1 MQHCHR
7 GNGDFTLGFE
17 SFKSYPLTEMV
28 SEIRSATTCKRQ
40 FRHSCKHRS
49 DESQRF
55 LVNLHAKSRL
65 LQQNFSITNTNEKH
79 ILIFA
84 TFENKKLT
92 NSENLLPE
100 IDLNVRTESKAW
112 NSLIFL

>member
-1 MQHCHR
+1 MF
-7 GNGDFTLGFE
+7 NTVIEATE
-17 SFKSYPLTEMV
+17 SSPWDLRVSSRILLTEMV
-28 SEIRSATTCKRQ
+28 SEIRSASPRKRQ
-40 FRHSCKHRS
+40 FRHSCKHRSVDKILS

-65 LQQNFSITNTNEKH
+65 LQQNFSITNNNEKH

-92 NSENLLPE
+92 E
-100 IDLNVRTESKAW
+100 
-112 NSLIFL
+112 